1 MSDAVGVF
9 EAKTHLSALIDQVR
23 EGRRFI
29 ITKHGEPVAEL
40 GPVSQ
45 PERRAKRGS
54 AKSRAFRMSADFD
67 APLDDFADYM

>member
-9 EAKTHLSALIDQVR
+9 EAKTRLSALIDQVR
-23 EGRRFI
+23 AGRRFI

-45 PERRAKRGS
+45 PKRRAKRGS
-54 AKSRAFRMSADFD
+54 AKSRSFRMSPDFD
-67 APLDDFADYM
+67 APLEDFAEYM